1 LSGTQ
6 RPQLSGIGFVQFAKE
21 MKREDDQQLW
31 DLLGQ
36 TTQRQLSPF
45 FARNVVRRIREQPP
59 DRFERLRSWLTPRK
73 LVPVTGLVVAV
84 IAVILAT
91 HQPATRNQ
99 ADSAPDVIAAID
111 PQDYDVVA
119 DLDELLVTDESS
131 LWDED
136 TQTL

>member
-1 LSGTQ
+1 
-6 RPQLSGIGFVQFAKE
+6 

-59 DRFERLRSWLTPRK
+59 DRFERLRSWLTLRK

-84 IAVILAT
+84 IAVVLAT

-119 DLDELLVTDESS
+119 DLDELLVTDESG

>member
-1 LSGTQ
+1 
-6 RPQLSGIGFVQFAKE
+6 

-36 TTQRQLSPF
+36 APPTEISPF
-45 FARNVVRRIREQPP
+45 FARNIARRIRQQRPP
-59 DRFERLRSWLTPRK
+59 FGRLRSWPTPGK
-73 LVPVTGLVVAV
+73 LVPAAGLAVAV
-84 IAVILAT
+84 IAAILAT
-91 HQPATRNQ
+91 HQPAIRNPV
-99 ADSAPDVIAAID
+99 DSTPDVIVKID

-131 LWDED
+131 LWDDD

>member
-1 LSGTQ
+1 
-6 RPQLSGIGFVQFAKE
+6 

-36 TTQRQLSPF
+36 AAQPRLSPF
-45 FARNVVRRIREQPP
+45 FARNIVRTVRNRSGS
-59 DRFERLRSWLTPRK
+59 FARLRRWVSPRR
-73 LVPVTGLVVAV
+73 LAPVAGVAV
-84 IAVILAT
+84 AIIAAVLT
-91 HQPATRNQ
+91 VHHPTVQRPAERT
-99 ADSAPDVIAAID
+99 PDVIAQID

-131 LWDED
+131 LWDDD

>member
-59 DRFERLRSWLTPRK
+59 DRFERLRSWLTLRK

-84 IAVILAT
+84 IAVVLAT
-91 HQPATRNQ
+91 HQPTTRNQ
-99 ADSAPDVIAAID
+99 ADGAPDVIAAID